1 VRAAAAAAAAGQ
13 VIFVFACVMSA
24 HLWITT
30 LPKSML
36 KPGTLAHRI
45 TGNCL
50 AADNSNV
57 LVTVGMVSELHKST
71 LFTHIYIALFFF
83 LCCLSVGAA
92 VQ

>member
-1 VRAAAAAAAAGQ
+1 VQ
-13 VIFVFACVMSA
+13 IIFVFACVMSA

-57 LVTVGMVSELHKST
+57 LVTVGMVSELYKCTLST
-71 LFTHIYIALFFF
+71 YTCMF
-83 LCCLSVGAA
+83 LSIRVFCA
-92 VQ
+92 V